1 MINNQPIG
9 ILDSGIGGMTV
20 LKRALDKLPN
30 EDFIFICDQK
40 NLPYGSKTKDEIIN
54 FTRKMVNFLISK
66 NVKTIVF
73 ACNTATAEALDTIQ
87 SEIDIPL
94 IGVIK
99 SGSTAAIELGK
110 KRIGLIATQA
120 TIKSKRYEEEIKALN
135 ENVEVISK
143 ATPDFVPMIESGV
156 IDKNIIA
163 KNLEYFDNK
172 NIDGLILGCT
182 HYPIIEKEINDYFD
196 DNVKIIDPSFNV
208 VKILSES
215 LKKSDNEADNKQ
227 KVSFYTT
234 KDNLNLNNSI
244 EKILNIKDAQAQ
256 EVILGD

>member
-20 LKRALDKLPN
+20 LKQALDKLPN

-66 NVKTIVF
+66 NAKIIVF

-87 SEIDIPL
+87 SEVSIPL

-99 SGSTAAIELGK
+99 SGSTAAVELGK

-120 TIKSKRYEEEIKALN
+120 TIKSKRYEEEIKALDN
-135 ENVEVISK
+135 NIEVISR

-156 IDKNIIA
+156 IDKNVIA
-163 KNLEYFDNK
+163 KNLKYFDDK

-182 HYPIIEKEINDYFD
+182 HYPIIEKEINAYFD

-208 VKILSES
+208 VKTLSES
-215 LKKSDNEADNKQ
+215 LEKSGNATNNKR

-234 KDNLNLNNSI
+234 KDSIKLNNSI
-244 EKILNIKDAQAQ
+244 EKILNIRNAQAQ
-256 EVILGD
+256 RVVLGD